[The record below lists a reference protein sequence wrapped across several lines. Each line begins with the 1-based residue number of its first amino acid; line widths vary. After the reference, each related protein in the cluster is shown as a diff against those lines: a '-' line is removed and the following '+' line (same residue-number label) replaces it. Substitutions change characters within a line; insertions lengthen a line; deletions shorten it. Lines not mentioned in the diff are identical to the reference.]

1 MSFDVEQYVHYRIA
15 NAQLL
20 NYPFPHFYVQDIFP
34 PDWYQELIARLPAQ
48 EYYVRLD
55 ETGSVTRGAYPE
67 RFVCTL
73 SDAIRAEEK
82 EDGEPGPWREMA
94 DIIGKPQFAHRVLGL
109 FNDAV
114 AKRFGA
120 GSEVDFDVDCRLV
133 RDFSNYAI
141 APHTDSP
148 RKIVSL
154 LFYMPADESMKS
166 LGTSLYVPNDP
177 ELRCEGLRHHSF
189 ANFKKVMTASYSS
202 NSLFGFFK
210 TDQAFHGVER
220 IELARVRRDSMLY
233 NITVRKPA
241 PRASTAP
248 A

>member
-1 MSFDVEQYVHYRIA
+1 MSFDVEQYLHYRIA

-20 NYPFPHFYVQDIFP
+20 NYPFPHFYVREVFP
-34 PDWYQELIARLPAQ
+34 PDWYQELIARLPPQ
-48 EYYVRLD
+48 ECYVRLD
-55 ETGSVTRGAYPE
+55 ETGSVTKGAYPE

-73 SDAIRAEEK
+73 SDAMRSEHSEE
-82 EDGEPGPWREMA
+82 GESGPWSELARIM
-94 DIIGKPQFAHRVLGL
+94 GQPQFAHRILAL

-114 AKRFGA
+114 AHRFGSA
-120 GSEVDFDVDCRLV
+120 GVDFDVDCRLV

-154 LFYMPADESMKS
+154 LFYMPADESLRA
-166 LGTSLYVPNDP
+166 LGTSIYIPKDP
-177 ELRCEGLRHHSF
+177 TLRCDGRKHHQ
-189 ANFKKVMTASYSS
+189 FKDFRKVMTAAYLP

-220 IELARVRRDSMLY
+220 IELARVQRDSMLY
-233 NITVRKPA
+233 NINVRKSA
-241 PRASTAP
+241 AGAAVQSA
-248 A
+248 